1 VFPLAFP
8 LIASFG
14 ALSAVVLLTGRAEGW
29 SEDASIF
36 AMIGLCLII
45 TYIAMRAADI
55 LVRLLGQTERRCRKN
70 IRHTPSRA
78 CRAVHFFGIRGG
90 FRQAFGLA

>member
-1 VFPLAFP
+1 VFPFAFP
-8 LIASFG
+8 LIASLG

-55 LVRLLGQTERRCRKN
+55 LVRILGQTEP
-70 IRHTPSRA
+70 TLSEEYPAYS
-78 CRAVHFFGIRGG
+78 
-90 FRQAFGLA
+90 